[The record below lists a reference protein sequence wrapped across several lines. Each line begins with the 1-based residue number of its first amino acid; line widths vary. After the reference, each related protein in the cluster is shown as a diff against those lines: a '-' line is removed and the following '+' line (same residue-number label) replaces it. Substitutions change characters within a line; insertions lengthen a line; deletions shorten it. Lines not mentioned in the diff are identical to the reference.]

1 MSKRFSRTEA
11 LIGKES
17 LKKLADSKVCIFGL
31 GGVGSYALEA
41 ICRAGVGKITI
52 VDHARIDET
61 NLNRQL
67 IALDSTIG
75 QNKTEAAAARVR
87 DINPGIELTA
97 FNVFADAESILRI
110 ISDDTDYIIDAID
123 SVGSKLDIIEFASK
137 NNIRI
142 ISCMGTGNKLDPSKL
157 KVSDIYKTSV
167 DPLARVIRSEL
178 KKRGIKRL
186 KVVWSDETPAI
197 TGDDLPRNN
206 DGKRVPAS
214 ISYVPSSAGLL
225 LASEVVRDII
235 GR

>member
-1 MSKRFSRTEA
+1 
-11 LIGKES
+11 
-17 LKKLADSKVCIFGL
+17 
-31 GGVGSYALEA
+31 A
-41 ICRAGVGKITI
+41 ISRAGVGKIII

-67 IALDSTIG
+67 IALESTVG
-75 QNKTEAAAARVR
+75 QYKTEAAAARVR

-97 FNVFADAESILRI
+97 FNVFSDAESILRI

-123 SVGSKLDIIEFASK
+123 SIGSKLDIIEFASK
-137 NNIRI
+137 NNVRI

-197 TGDDLPRNN
+197 TGDELPRNN